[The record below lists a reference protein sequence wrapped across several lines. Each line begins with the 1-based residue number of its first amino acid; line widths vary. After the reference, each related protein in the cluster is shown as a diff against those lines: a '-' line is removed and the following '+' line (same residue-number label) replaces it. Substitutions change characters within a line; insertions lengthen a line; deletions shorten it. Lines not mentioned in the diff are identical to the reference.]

1 MPCKRWATSHNPS
14 SAGPRYSKIL
24 CTVER
29 ISAEVAVHTCVWVRW
44 LLLFLLI
51 LRVRATCGTCFHT
64 SVQARPPVCRDL
76 RVRGRSPPGLVPLG
90 WGTPQ
95 ATGSAGTA
103 RATPHTPQ
111 FNSQRVTVP
120 HKNRETHCDDDT
132 RMAYANTASQS
143 LVHVDVGP
151 SELRL

>member
-90 WGTPQ
+90 WGTPHRPQ
-95 ATGSAGTA
+95 AQQAQPEPPPTRHSSTHSESQF
-103 RATPHTPQ
+103 HTKTE
-111 FNSQRVTVP
+111 RHTVM
-120 HKNRETHCDDDT
+120 TT
-132 RMAYANTASQS
+132 RSWRTQIRLHS
-143 LVHVDVGP
+143 L
-151 SELRL
+151 SYTLT